1 MSQQESTQR
10 IAIEDELKHSYLDYA
25 MSVIIG
31 RALPDVR
38 DGLKPVH
45 RRILYAMRE
54 LSNDWNKPYKKS
66 ARIVGDVIGKYHPH
80 GDAAVYDALVRMAQ
94 HFSMRYRLVDGQGN
108 FGSVDGDPPAAM
120 RYTEVRQNKLAH
132 EFLTDLDK
140 ETVDFAP
147 NYDSS
152 LDEPTVLP
160 TSVPNLLINGA
171 SGIAVGMACNIP
183 PHNLNEVVDALIATI
198 DNPQIELEE
207 LLAIIPG
214 PDFPTAGLMYG
225 AAGIRAAYSTGRG
238 LIKVRAR
245 VEVEELDGN
254 QQRIVIN
261 ELPFQVNK
269 AKLLERIAE
278 LVKLKRIEGI
288 RDIRDESDRQGMRV
302 AIDLKRDE
310 HAEVLLNNLY
320 KYTNMEV
327 TFGINMLAIVHNRP
341 ELLSL
346 KEILGHFLEHRRTV
360 VMRRTGFELRR
371 AEERAH
377 ILEGLKIAL
386 ENIDAIIELIK
397 RAPNPKEAKAQLM
410 GEYGLTD
417 KQAQAILEMRLQRLT
432 GLERQRILE
441 EYQTLVEKIASLR
454 KILEDESLLLSVVR
468 QELLEL
474 KEGYG
479 DGRRTEIV
487 WDIEELDLI
496 DYITEE
502 DMVVTVS
509 HAGYIKRSPVQL
521 YRSQRRGGKG
531 RSGTR
536 PREEDFVELLFVAST
551 HDYLLF
557 FTNLGRIHWLKVY
570 QLPEA
575 GPLARGKAIVNLL
588 QLQEA
593 ERVATIL
600 PVREF
605 EADMYVVMA
614 TRKGVVKKTELMAFG
629 KPRAGGIIALKIDE
643 DDELINV
650 RLTDG
655 RQQLFFTTKAGKALR
670 CREEE
675 IRPIGRVTRGVKG
688 MNVDGSSLVGMEV
701 VSEEATILTVSE
713 NGYGKRTRTTEYPL
727 RRRGGKG
734 VLSMRTTERN
744 GPVVGFRQVG
754 DSDEIMLITDR
765 GLLIRMKVNEISII
779 GRVTQGV
786 RLINIPQDERV
797 VDMAILAE
805 SEEEEESAGDEAAG
819 S

>member
-1 MSQQESTQR
+1 
-10 IAIEDELKHSYLDYA
+10 

-54 LSNDWNKPYKKS
+54 LANDWNKPYKKS

-94 HFSMRYRLVDGQGN
+94 GFSMRYTLVDGQGN

-132 EFLTDLDK
+132 EFLADLDK
-140 ETVDFAP
+140 ETADFAP

-152 LDEPTVLP
+152 LEEPSVLP
-160 TSVPNLLINGA
+160 TLVPNLLINGS

-183 PHNLNEVVDALIATI
+183 PHNLNEVIDGLIAII
-198 DNPQIELEE
+198 DDPQTDLQR

-214 PDFPTAGLMYG
+214 PDFPTAGLIYG
-225 AAGIRAAYSTGRG
+225 SAGIREAYATGKG

-245 VEVEELDGN
+245 VEVEDVNEDR
-254 QQRIVIN
+254 QRIVIA

-269 AKLLERIAE
+269 ARLLERIAE
-278 LVKLKRIEGI
+278 LVKQKRIEGI
-288 RDIRDESDRQGMRV
+288 RDIRDESDREGMRV

-310 HAEVLLNNLY
+310 HAEVILNNLY
-320 KYTNMEV
+320 KLTNMEV

-346 KEILGHFLEHRRTV
+346 KEILEHFLEHRRTV
-360 VMRRTGFELRR
+360 VLRRTSFQLRR
-371 AEERAH
+371 AEERGH

-386 ENIDAIIELIK
+386 ENLDAIIELIK
-397 RAPNPKEAKAQLM
+397 SAPNPKEARVQLM
-410 GEYGLTD
+410 EQYGLSE
-417 KQAQAILEMRLQRLT
+417 KQAQAILDMRLQRLT
-432 GLERQRILE
+432 GLERQKIMEEYRNILE
-441 EYQTLVEKIASLR
+441 EIARLR
-454 KILEDESLLLSVVR
+454 KILEDETLLMSLVR

-474 KEGYG
+474 KEEYG

-487 WDIEELDLI
+487 QDIQELDLI

-509 HAGYIKRSPVQL
+509 HAGYIKRSPVHL

-531 RSGTR
+531 RTGTR
-536 PREEDFVELLFVAST
+536 PRQEDFVELLFVAST
-551 HDYLLF
+551 HDNLLF
-557 FTNLGRIHWLKVY
+557 FTNLGLIHLLKVY

-575 GPLARGKAIVNLL
+575 SPLARGKAIVNLL
-588 QLQEA
+588 QLQES

-605 EADMYVVMA
+605 ETDMYVVMA
-614 TRKGVVKKTELMAFG
+614 TRKGVVKKTDLMAYG

-643 DDELINV
+643 DDELICA
-650 RLTDG
+650 RITDG
-655 RQQLFFTTKAGKALR
+655 RQQLFFTTRAGKSLR
-670 CREEE
+670 VRENE
-675 IRPIGRVTRGVKG
+675 IRPMGRVARGVKG
-688 MNVDGSSLVGMEV
+688 MAVDGSSLVGMEV

-713 NGYGKRTRTTEYPL
+713 NGFGKRTETREYPL

-744 GPVVGFRQVG
+744 GPVVGFRQV
-754 DSDEIMLITDR
+754 DENDEIMLITDR
-765 GLLIRMKVNEISII
+765 GRIIRMMVDEISVI
-779 GRVTQGV
+779 GRITQGV
-786 RLINIPQDERV
+786 RLIDIEPGERV
-797 VDMAILAE
+797 VDLASLAE
-805 SEEEEESAGDEAAG
+805 SEEETEEEEE
-819 S
+819 

>member
-1 MSQQESTQR
+1 MNSEGRSER
-10 IAIEDELKHSYLDYA
+10 ISIEDEIKHSYLDYA

-45 RRILYAMRE
+45 RRILFAMRE
-54 LSNDWNKPYKKS
+54 LGNDWNKPYKKS

-80 GDAAVYDALVRMAQ
+80 GDAAVYDALARMAQ
-94 HFSMRYRLVDGQGN
+94 DFSMRYALVDGQGN

-140 ETVDFAP
+140 ETVDFVP

-152 LDEPTVLP
+152 LEEPCVLP
-160 TSVPNLLINGA
+160 TLVPNLLINGS

-183 PHNLNEVVDALIATI
+183 PHNLSEVVDGLIALI
-198 DNPQIELEE
+198 DDPEIELDR
-207 LLAIIPG
+207 LLSIIPG
-214 PDFPTAGLMYG
+214 PDFPTAGMIYG
-225 AAGIRAAYSTGRG
+225 GQGIREAYATGKG

-245 VEVEELDGN
+245 VEVEDLNGD
-254 QQRIVIN
+254 QQRIVIT

-269 AKLLERIAE
+269 ARLLERIAE
-278 LVKLKRIEGI
+278 LVKLKRLEGI
-288 RDIRDESDRQGMRV
+288 KDIRDESDRRGMRV

-310 HAEVLLNNLY
+310 HAEVILNNLY
-320 KYTNMEV
+320 KHTNMEV
-327 TFGINMLAIVHNRP
+327 TFGINLLAIVHNRP

-346 KEILGHFLEHRRTV
+346 KEILSHFLEHRRTV
-360 VMRRTGFELRR
+360 LLRRTAFELRR

-386 ENIDAIIELIK
+386 ENLDAIIELIK
-397 RAPNPKEAKAQLM
+397 RAPNPKEARVQLM
-410 GEYGLTD
+410 DKYALSE
-417 KQAQAILEMRLQRLT
+417 KQAQAVLDMRLQRLT
-432 GLERQRILE
+432 GLERQKILE
-441 EYQTLVEKIASLR
+441 EYRAILEEIARLR
-454 KILEDESLLLSVVR
+454 KILEDESLLMSVVR

-474 KEGYG
+474 KEQYG
-479 DGRRTEIV
+479 DSRRTEIV
-487 WDIEELDLI
+487 HEVQELDLI

-509 HAGYIKRSPVQL
+509 HAGYIKRSPVHL

-531 RSGTR
+531 RTGTR
-536 PREEDFVELLFVAST
+536 PRQEDFVELLFVAST

-570 QLPEA
+570 ELPEA
-575 GPLARGKAIVNLL
+575 SPLARGKAVVNLL
-588 QLQEA
+588 QLQEV

-605 EADMYVVMA
+605 ETNMYVVMV
-614 TRKGVVKKTELMAFG
+614 TRKGVVKKTDLMAFG
-629 KPRAGGIIALKIDE
+629 KPRAGGIIALKIDK
-643 DDELINV
+643 DDELINA

-655 RQQLFFTTKAGKALR
+655 SQQLFFTTRAGKSLR
-670 CREEE
+670 TREDE
-675 IRPIGRVTRGVKG
+675 IRPMGRVARGVKG
-688 MNVDGSSLVGMEV
+688 MDVNGSSLVGMEV

-713 NGYGKRTRTTEYPL
+713 NGFGKRTETKEYPL

-734 VLSMRTTERN
+734 VLTMRTTKRN

-754 DSDEIMLITDR
+754 DNDEIMLITDR
-765 GLLIRMKVNEISII
+765 GRIIRMQVKEISVI
-779 GRVTQGV
+779 GRITQGV
-786 RLINIPQDERV
+786 RLIDIESGERV
-797 VDMAILAE
+797 VDMASLAE
-805 SEEEEESAGDEAAG
+805 TEDEE
-819 S
+819 

>member
-1 MSQQESTQR
+1 MNAQEHSLR
-10 IAIEDELKHSYLDYA
+10 VSIEDEIKYSYLDYA

-45 RRILYAMRE
+45 RRILFAMRE
-54 LSNDWNKPYKKS
+54 LGTDWNKPYKKS
-66 ARIVGDVIGKYHPH
+66 ARIVGDVIGKFHPH

-94 HFSMRYRLVDGQGN
+94 DFSMRYGLVDGQGN

-120 RYTEVRQNKLAH
+120 RYTEVRQTKLAH

-140 ETVDFAP
+140 ETVDFVP

-152 LDEPTVLP
+152 LEEPAVLP
-160 TSVPNLLINGA
+160 SLVPNLLINGA

-183 PHNLNEVVDALIATI
+183 PHNLTEVIDALIATI
-198 DNPQIELEE
+198 DNPEINLAELIEL
-207 LLAIIPG
+207 IPG
-214 PDFPTAGLMYG
+214 PDFPTAGLIYG
-225 AAGIRAAYSTGRG
+225 ARGIVEAYGTGKG

-245 VEVEELDGN
+245 VEMEEEKGDRE
-254 QQRIVIN
+254 RIVIT

-269 AKLLERIAE
+269 ARLLERIAE
-278 LVKLKRIEGI
+278 LVKLKKIEGI

-302 AIDLKRDE
+302 AIDLKRGE
-310 HAEVLLNNLY
+310 HAEVILNNLY
-320 KYTNMEV
+320 KHTNMEV

-341 ELLSL
+341 EILPL
-346 KEILGHFLEHRRTV
+346 KDILAHFLEHRRNV
-360 VMRRTGFELRR
+360 VLRRTAFELRQ
-371 AEERAH
+371 AEDRAH

-386 ENIDAIIELIK
+386 ENLDDIIQLIK
-397 RAPNPKEAKAQLM
+397 TAPNPKEAKAGLIEQ
-410 GEYGLTD
+410 YALTD
-417 KQAQAILEMRLQRLT
+417 KQAQAILDMRLQRLT
-432 GLERQRILE
+432 GLERERILE
-441 EYQTLVEKIASLR
+441 EYRAILEQIAHLR
-454 KILEDESLLLSVVR
+454 KILGDDSLLMTVVR

-474 KEGYG
+474 QEKYG

-487 WDIEELDLI
+487 QEVRDLELA

-509 HAGYIKRSPVQL
+509 HAGYIKRSPVQI

-531 RSGTR
+531 RTGTR
-536 PREEDFVELLFVAST
+536 PRQEDFVELLFVAST

-575 GPLARGKAIVNLL
+575 SPLARGKAIVNLL

-605 EADMYVVMA
+605 ETNMYVVMA
-614 TRKGVVKKTELMAFG
+614 TRKGVVKKTDLMAFG
-629 KPRAGGIIALKIDE
+629 KPRSGGIIALKIDE
-643 DDELINV
+643 DDELINA
-650 RLTDG
+650 RITDG
-655 RQQLFFTTKAGKALR
+655 NQQLFFSTRAGKSLR
-670 CREEE
+670 TREDE
-675 IRPIGRVTRGVKG
+675 IRPMGRVARGVKG
-688 MNVDGSSLVGMEV
+688 MAVDSSSLVGMEV

-713 NGYGKRTRTTEYPL
+713 KGFGKRTKTKEYPL
-727 RRRGGKG
+727 RHRGGKG

-744 GPVVGFRQVG
+744 GPVVGFRQV
-754 DSDEIMLITDR
+754 DDNDEIMLITDTGR
-765 GLLIRMKVNEISII
+765 IIRMKVSEISII

-786 RLINIPQDERV
+786 RLIDIQEDERV
-797 VDMAILAE
+797 VDITIVAE
-805 SEEEEESAGDEAAG
+805 SEEVEEAAG
-819 S
+819 SP

>member
-1 MSQQESTQR
+1 MNQEERSES
-10 IAIEDELKHSYLDYA
+10 IKIEDEIKHSYLDYA

-54 LSNDWNKPYKKS
+54 LGNDWNKPYKKS

-94 HFSMRYRLVDGQGN
+94 GFSMRYTLVDGQGN

-140 ETVDFAP
+140 ETADFAP

-152 LDEPTVLP
+152 LEEPSVLP
-160 TSVPNLLINGA
+160 TLVPNLLINGS

-183 PHNLNEVVDALIATI
+183 PHNLPEIIDGLIAII
-198 DNPQIELEE
+198 DDPQTDLQR
-207 LLAIIPG
+207 LLSIIPG
-214 PDFPTAGLMYG
+214 PDFPTAGLIYG
-225 AAGIRAAYSTGRG
+225 SAGIREAYATGRG

-245 VEVEELDGN
+245 VEVEDVNGD
-254 QQRIVIN
+254 QQRIVIT

-269 AKLLERIAE
+269 ARLLERIAE
-278 LVKLKRIEGI
+278 LVKQKRLEGI
-288 RDIRDESDRQGMRV
+288 RDIRDESDREGMRV

-310 HAEVLLNNLY
+310 HAEVILNNLY
-320 KYTNMEV
+320 KLTNMEV

-346 KEILGHFLEHRRTV
+346 KEILEHFLEHRRTV
-360 VMRRTGFELRR
+360 VLRRTAFQLRR
-371 AEERAH
+371 AEERGH

-386 ENIDAIIELIK
+386 ENLDAIIELIK
-397 RAPNPKEAKAQLM
+397 SAPNPKEARVQLM
-410 GEYGLTD
+410 EQYGLSE
-417 KQAQAILEMRLQRLT
+417 KQAQAILDMRLQRLT
-432 GLERQRILE
+432 GLERQKILE
-441 EYQTLVEKIASLR
+441 EYRDILEEIARLR
-454 KILEDESLLLSVVR
+454 KILEDETLLMSLVR

-474 KEGYG
+474 KETYG

-487 WDIEELDLI
+487 QDIQELDLI

-509 HAGYIKRSPVQL
+509 HAGYIKRSPVHL

-531 RSGTR
+531 RTGTR
-536 PREEDFVELLFVAST
+536 PRQEDFVELLFVAST
-551 HDYLLF
+551 HDSLLF
-557 FTNLGRIHWLKVY
+557 FTNLGLIHWLKVY

-575 GPLARGKAIVNLL
+575 SPLARGKAIVNLL
-588 QLQEA
+588 QLQES

-605 EADMYVVMA
+605 ETDMYVVMA
-614 TRKGVVKKTELMAFG
+614 TRKGVVKKTDLMAYG

-643 DDELINV
+643 DDELICA
-650 RLTDG
+650 RITDG
-655 RQQLFFTTKAGKALR
+655 RQQLFFTTRAGKSLR
-670 CREEE
+670 VREDE
-675 IRPIGRVTRGVKG
+675 IRPMGRVARGVKG
-688 MNVDGSSLVGMEV
+688 MAVDGSSLVGMEV
-701 VSEEATILTVSE
+701 ISEEATILTVSE
-713 NGYGKRTRTTEYPL
+713 NGFGKRTETREYPL

-754 DSDEIMLITDR
+754 ENDEIMLITDR
-765 GLLIRMKVNEISII
+765 GRIIRMMVNEISVI
-779 GRVTQGV
+779 GRITQGV
-786 RLINIPQDERV
+786 RLIDIEPGERV
-797 VDMAILAE
+797 VDLASLAE
-805 SEEEEESAGDEAAG
+805 TEEETEEEEE
-819 S
+819 

>member
-1 MSQQESTQR
+1 MNQEERSESIR
-10 IAIEDELKHSYLDYA
+10 IEDEIKHSYLDYA

-54 LSNDWNKPYKKS
+54 LGTDWNKPYKKS

-94 HFSMRYRLVDGQGN
+94 AFSMRYTLVDGQGN

-140 ETVDFAP
+140 ETADFTP

-152 LDEPTVLP
+152 LEEPSVLP
-160 TSVPNLLINGA
+160 TLVPNLLINGS

-183 PHNLNEVVDALIATI
+183 PHNLSEVIDGLIAVI
-198 DNPQIELEE
+198 DDPQTDLQR
-207 LLAIIPG
+207 LLSIIPG
-214 PDFPTAGLMYG
+214 PDFPTAGLIYG
-225 AAGIRAAYSTGRG
+225 SAGIREAYSNGKD

-245 VEVEELDGN
+245 VEVEDVNGD
-254 QQRIVIN
+254 QQRIVIT

-269 AKLLERIAE
+269 ARLLERVAE
-278 LVKLKRIEGI
+278 LVKQKRLEGI
-288 RDIRDESDRQGMRV
+288 RDIRDESDREGMRV

-310 HAEVLLNNLY
+310 HAEVILNNLY
-320 KYTNMEV
+320 KLTNMEV

-346 KEILGHFLEHRRTV
+346 KEILEHFLAHRRTV
-360 VMRRTGFELRR
+360 VLRRTAFQLRR
-371 AEERAH
+371 AEERGH

-386 ENIDAIIELIK
+386 ENLDAIIELIK
-397 RAPNPKEAKAQLM
+397 SAPNPKEARAQLM
-410 GEYGLTD
+410 EQYGLSE
-417 KQAQAILEMRLQRLT
+417 KQAQAILDMRLQRLT
-432 GLERQRILE
+432 GLERQKILE
-441 EYQTLVEKIASLR
+441 EYRDILEEIARLR
-454 KILEDESLLLSVVR
+454 KILEDETLLMSLVR
-468 QELLEL
+468 QELLQL
-474 KEGYG
+474 KEDYG

-487 WDIEELDLI
+487 QDVQELDLI

-509 HAGYIKRSPVQL
+509 HAGYIKRSPVHL

-531 RSGTR
+531 RTGTR
-536 PREEDFVELLFVAST
+536 PRQEDFVELLFVAST

-557 FTNLGRIHWLKVY
+557 FTNLGLIHWLKVY

-575 GPLARGKAIVNLL
+575 SPLARGKAIVNLL
-588 QLQEA
+588 QLQES
-593 ERVATIL
+593 EKVATIL

-605 EADMYVVMA
+605 ETNMYVVMA
-614 TRKGVVKKTELMAFG
+614 TRKGVVKKTDLMAYG

-643 DDELINV
+643 DDELICA
-650 RLTDG
+650 RITDG
-655 RQQLFFTTKAGKALR
+655 RQQLFFSTRAGKSLR
-670 CREEE
+670 VREDD
-675 IRPIGRVTRGVKG
+675 IRPMGRVARGVKG
-688 MNVDGSSLVGMEV
+688 MTVDGSSLVGMEV
-701 VSEEATILTVSE
+701 ISEEATILTVSE
-713 NGYGKRTRTTEYPL
+713 NGFGKRTATREFPL

-754 DSDEIMLITDR
+754 ENDEIMLITDR
-765 GLLIRMKVNEISII
+765 GRIIRMMVSEISVI
-779 GRVTQGV
+779 GRITQGV
-786 RLINIPQDERV
+786 RLIDIEPGERV
-797 VDMAILAE
+797 VDLASLAE
-805 SEEEEESAGDEAAG
+805 TEEEEEE
-819 S
+819 

>member
-1 MSQQESTQR
+1 MNQEQR
-10 IAIEDELKHSYLDYA
+10 SESIRIEDEIKHSYLDYA

-94 HFSMRYRLVDGQGN
+94 DFSMRNALVDGQGN

-120 RYTEVRQNKLAH
+120 RYTEVRLNKLAH
-132 EFLTDLDK
+132 EFLSDLDK
-140 ETVDFAP
+140 ETVDFTP

-152 LDEPTVLP
+152 LEEPSVLP
-160 TSVPNLLINGA
+160 TVVPNLLINGS

-183 PHNLNEVVDALIATI
+183 PHNLSEIIDGLIAVI
-198 DNPQIELEE
+198 DDPQTDLQR
-207 LLAIIPG
+207 LLSIIPG
-214 PDFPTAGLMYG
+214 PDFPTGGLIYG
-225 AAGIRAAYSTGRG
+225 SAGISEAYATGRG

-245 VEVEELDGN
+245 VEIEDVNDDH
-254 QQRIVIN
+254 QRIVIT

-269 AKLLERIAE
+269 ARLLERIAE
-278 LVKLKRIEGI
+278 LVKQKRIEGI
-288 RDIRDESDRQGMRV
+288 KDIRDESDREGMRV

-310 HAEVLLNNLY
+310 HAEVMLNNLY
-320 KYTNMEV
+320 KLTNMEA

-346 KEILGHFLEHRRTV
+346 KEILRHFLEHRRTV
-360 VMRRTGFELRR
+360 VLRRTAFQLRR
-371 AEERAH
+371 AEERGH

-386 ENIDAIIELIK
+386 ENLDAIIELIK
-397 RAPNPKEAKAQLM
+397 SAPNPKVAREQLM
-410 GEYGLTD
+410 EQYGFSE
-417 KQAQAILEMRLQRLT
+417 KQAQAILDMRLQRLT
-432 GLERQRILE
+432 GLERQKILE
-441 EYQTLVEKIASLR
+441 EYRDILEEIARLR
-454 KILEDESLLLSVVR
+454 KILEDETLLMSLVR
-468 QELLEL
+468 QELLQL
-474 KEGYG
+474 KEDYG

-487 WDIEELDLI
+487 QDIQELELI

-509 HAGYIKRSPVQL
+509 HAGYIKRSPVHL

-531 RSGTR
+531 RTGTR
-536 PREEDFVELLFVAST
+536 PRQEDFVELLFVAST

-557 FTNLGRIHWLKVY
+557 FTNLGLIHWLKVY

-575 GPLARGKAIVNLL
+575 SPLARGKAIVNLL
-588 QLQEA
+588 QLQES

-605 EADMYVVMA
+605 ETDMYVVMA
-614 TRKGVVKKTELMAFG
+614 TRKGVVKKTDLMAYG

-643 DDELINV
+643 DDELICA
-650 RLTDG
+650 RITDG
-655 RQQLFFTTKAGKALR
+655 KQQLFFTTRAGKSLR
-670 CREEE
+670 TREDE
-675 IRPIGRVTRGVKG
+675 IRPMGRVARGVKG
-688 MNVDGSSLVGMEV
+688 MAVDGSSLVGMEV
-701 VSEEATILTVSE
+701 ISEEATILTVSE
-713 NGYGKRTRTTEYPL
+713 NGFGKRTETKEYPL

-734 VLSMRTTERN
+734 VISMRTSERN
-744 GPVVGFRQVG
+744 GPVIGFRQVG
-754 DSDEIMLITDR
+754 ENDEIMLITDR
-765 GLLIRMKVNEISII
+765 GRIIRMMVNEISVI
-779 GRVTQGV
+779 GRITQGV
-786 RLINIPQDERV
+786 RLIDIEPDERV
-797 VDMAILAE
+797 VDLASLAE
-805 SEEEEESAGDEAAG
+805 TEEEEE
-819 S
+819 